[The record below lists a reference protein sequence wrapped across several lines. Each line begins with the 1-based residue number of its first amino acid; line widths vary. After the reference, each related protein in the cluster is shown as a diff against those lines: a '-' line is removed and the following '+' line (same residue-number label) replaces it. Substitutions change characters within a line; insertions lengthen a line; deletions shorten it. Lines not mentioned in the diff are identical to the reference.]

1 MEGMKKMEIIKVV
14 AILVYLAVCLGIIV
28 LTFLQ
33 SKQSAGA
40 SGTIIGGESTE
51 HGNFYEK
58 NKGRTKEGKMMRWTV
73 ILVIIFAILS
83 IALGIFLEF
92 IK

>member
-1 MEGMKKMEIIKVV
+1 MEFIKGL
-14 AILVYLAVCLGIIV
+14 AIFIYIVICIAIIV

-40 SGTIIGGESTE
+40 SGTIVGGESSE
-51 HGNFYEK
+51 GGNFYEK
-58 NKGRTKEGKMMRWTV
+58 NKGRTKEGKMRRWTI
-73 ILVIIFAILS
+73 ILVIIFAVLS

-92 IK
+92 VK

>member
-1 MEGMKKMEIIKVV
+1 MEFIKGIAIFIYIVV
-14 AILVYLAVCLGIIV
+14 CFAIIV

-40 SGTIIGGESTE
+40 SGTIVGGESSE
-51 HGNFYEK
+51 GGNFYEK
-58 NKGRTKEGKMMRWTV
+58 NKGRTKEGKMRRWTI
-73 ILVIIFAILS
+73 ILVIIFAVLS

-92 IK
+92 VS

>member
-1 MEGMKKMEIIKVV
+1 MEIIKGIAIFIYIVV
-14 AILVYLAVCLGIIV
+14 CFAIIV

-40 SGTIIGGESTE
+40 SGTIVGGESSE
-51 HGNFYEK
+51 GGNFYEK
-58 NKGRTKEGKMMRWTV
+58 NKGRTKEGKMRRWTI
-73 ILVIIFAILS
+73 ILVIIFAVLS

-92 IK
+92 VS

>member
-1 MEGMKKMEIIKVV
+1 MEIIKG
-14 AILVYLAVCLGIIV
+14 ILILLYLGVCLAIIV

-40 SGTIIGGESTE
+40 SGTIVGGESNE
-51 HGNFYEK
+51 GGNFYEK
-58 NKGRTKEGKMMRWTV
+58 NKGRTKEGKMMRWTI
-73 ILVIIFAILS
+73 ILVVIFAIMS

-92 IK
+92 VK

>member
-1 MEGMKKMEIIKVV
+1 MEGMRKMEIIKVI
-14 AILVYLAVCLGIIV
+14 AIIAYLAICFGIIV

-51 HGNFYEK
+51 QGNFYEK
-58 NKGRTKEGKMMRWTV
+58 NKGRTKEGKMMRWTIVLVV
-73 ILVIIFAILS
+73 IFVIMS

-92 IK
+92 VK

>member
-1 MEGMKKMEIIKVV
+1 MEFIKGL
-14 AILVYLAVCLGIIV
+14 AIFVYIVICIAIIV

-40 SGTIIGGESTE
+40 SGTIVGGESSE
-51 HGNFYEK
+51 GGNFYEK
-58 NKGRTKEGKMMRWTV
+58 NKGRTKEGKMRRWTI
-73 ILVIIFAILS
+73 ILVVIFALYS

-92 IK
+92 GK

>member
-1 MEGMKKMEIIKVV
+1 MEFIKGL
-14 AILVYLAVCLGIIV
+14 AIFVYIVICIAIIV

-40 SGTIIGGESTE
+40 SGTIVGGESSE
-51 HGNFYEK
+51 GGNFYEK
-58 NKGRTKEGKMMRWTV
+58 NKGRTKEGKMRRWTI
-73 ILVIIFAILS
+73 ILVIIFALMS

-92 IK
+92 MK

>member
-1 MEGMKKMEIIKVV
+1 MEGMNKMEFIKGIAIFIYIVV
-14 AILVYLAVCLGIIV
+14 CFAIIV

-40 SGTIIGGESTE
+40 SGTIVGGESSE
-51 HGNFYEK
+51 GGNFYEK
-58 NKGRTKEGKMMRWTV
+58 NKGRTKEGKMRRWTI
-73 ILVIIFAILS
+73 ILVIIFAVLS

-92 IK
+92 VS